1 MPIRIADA
9 NNGAFSPEEANIL
22 SSVFEETIPP
32 RLGLDLKIKDLPL
45 VASGTALKPRG
56 KSMTQVNVR
65 SMADFEPGAM
75 QLTAALNGLPLAPDL
90 KSVLS
95 IVALTRRPSRQ
106 PDHAAEN
113 GALIALAQK
122 MAFSS
127 EGILQQLAQTALRL
141 CGAHSAGSVCWSQT
155 ENDSI
160 GPLSQGNGP
169 STGAAG
175 RRAIMDRAAR
185 FWIAIPH
192 CCSHIRNVILITLP
206 R

>member
-141 CGAHSAGSVCWSQT
+141 CGAHSAGISLLEPDGKRFYWPAIAGQWAKHR
-155 ENDSI
+155 
-160 GPLSQGNGP
+160 GG
-169 STGAAG
+169 GAERPEAC
-175 RRAIMDRAAR
+175 
-185 FWIAIPH
+185 F
-192 CCSHIRNVILITLP
+192 CS
-206 R
+206 